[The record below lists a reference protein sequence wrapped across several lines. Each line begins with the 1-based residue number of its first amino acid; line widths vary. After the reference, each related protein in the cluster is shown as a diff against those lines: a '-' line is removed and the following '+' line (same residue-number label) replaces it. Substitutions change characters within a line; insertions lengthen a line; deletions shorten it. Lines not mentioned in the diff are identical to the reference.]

1 LPLASGA
8 AIRLPPERHVAY
20 FAAGQRAGGG
30 TSVFAV
36 GSEDTATAALTG
48 PDRFGRPDLTF
59 DGRWLLAPAVAADG
73 AVRVLA
79 VAADG
84 RPAPA
89 GAARPVPAVAA
100 AVGEAPVPARPVPE
114 LRIQP

>member
-1 LPLASGA
+1 
-8 AIRLPPERHVAY
+8 PPEHHVAY
-20 FAAGQRAGGG
+20 FAAAQKAGGG

-36 GSEDTATAALTG
+36 GSEDTAAAALTG
-48 PDRFGRPDLTF
+48 PDRFGRPDLTY
-59 DGRWLLAPAVAADG
+59 DGRWLLAPAVGADG
-73 AVRVLA
+73 GVRVLA
-79 VAADG
+79 AAADG

-100 AVGEAPVPARPVPE
+100 APGEVPVASRPVPE